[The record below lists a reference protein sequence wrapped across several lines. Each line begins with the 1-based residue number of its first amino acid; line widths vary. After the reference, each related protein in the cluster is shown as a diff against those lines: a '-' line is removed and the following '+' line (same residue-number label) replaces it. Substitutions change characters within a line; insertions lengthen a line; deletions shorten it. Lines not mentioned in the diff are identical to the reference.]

1 MSCQINLTNYQL
13 LLLRRDPVD
22 GSYLIDRTATYF
34 EPILNF
40 LRTGS
45 LIINPNVN
53 AEGKVISINNWKYC
67 KIKYINKKWVVIYC
81 INFSVPSFFTKVFMK
96 KQSILE
102 LRNYCHNLNQLSKN
116 PTKSQMN
123 APCLEET

>member
-1 MSCQINLTNYQL
+1 MSYQIINLTNNQL

-53 AEGKVISINNWKYC
+53 AEGKVISINN
-67 KIKYINKKWVVIYC
+67 
-81 INFSVPSFFTKVFMK
+81 
-96 KQSILE
+96 
-102 LRNYCHNLNQLSKN
+102 
-116 PTKSQMN
+116 
-123 APCLEET
+123 